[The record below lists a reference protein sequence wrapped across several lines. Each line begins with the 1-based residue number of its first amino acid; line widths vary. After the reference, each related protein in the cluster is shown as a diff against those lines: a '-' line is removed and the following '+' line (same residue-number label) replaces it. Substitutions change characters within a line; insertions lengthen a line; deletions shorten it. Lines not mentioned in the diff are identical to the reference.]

1 MAAVLFIFGGFS
13 MKFILSQLEYL
24 GFDTPM
30 FLRAAVLLTIGSIV
44 LGAVGRFV
52 FGKRSVL
59 HCAIS
64 SAIGIVFIYVATVAL
79 QCYGTALH
87 SLLAPLPFMELK
99 DGAIQFFSFQNAE
112 ISAICTQVLSIV
124 ILAFLVNI
132 LDSILPRGKNFLVWL
147 VLRIVTVAGAMVL
160 HVVALWLLSL
170 LPVDVMQYA
179 PMVLLALVVLL
190 VLVGGLKIIVGA
202 VLTTVNPIIG
212 ILYTFFFANLV
223 GKAITKAILTGG
235 IMTALV
241 YLLEYLGITS
251 VPLLSEAMVLYVPF
265 ALILL
270 LVWFVI
276 GKLFDK

>member
-1 MAAVLFIFGGFS
+1 MN
-13 MKFILSQLEYL
+13 FILNQLEVL

-30 FLRAAVLLTIGSIV
+30 FLRAAVLLTIGSIL
-44 LGAVGRFV
+44 LGALGRFV

-59 HCAIS
+59 HCSIS
-64 SAIGIVFIYVATVAL
+64 SAIGIIFIYVATVAL
-79 QCYGTALH
+79 QCYGTDLQGM
-87 SLLAPLPFMELK
+87 LAPLPFMELK
-99 DGAIQFFSFQNAE
+99 DQAIHFFSFQNAE
-112 ISAICTQVLSIV
+112 ITVICTQVLSIV

-132 LDSILPRGKNFLVWL
+132 LDSILPRGKNFFLWL
-147 VLRIVTVAGAMVL
+147 LLRSVTVAGAMVL
-160 HVVALWLLSL
+160 HVLALWLLRL

-190 VLVGGLKIIVGA
+190 VLVGGLKIIIGA

-212 ILYTFFFANLV
+212 ILYTFFFANIV

-235 IMTALV
+235 IISALV
-241 YLLEYLGITS
+241 YLLEYVGITS
-251 VPLLSEAMVLYVPF
+251 VPLIGEALVLYIPF

-270 LVWFVI
+270 IVWFVI

>member
-1 MAAVLFIFGGFS
+1 

-79 QCYGTALH
+79 QCYGTGLQH
-87 SLLAPLPFMELK
+87 LLAPLPFMELK
-99 DGAIQFFSFQNAE
+99 EEALHFFSFRNAE
-112 ISAICTQVLSIV
+112 LSQICTQVLSIV

-132 LDSILPRGKNFLVWL
+132 LDSILPRGKNGFLWL
-147 VLRIVTVAGAMVL
+147 LLRIVTVAGAMVL
-160 HVVALWLLSL
+160 HVAALWVLSL
-170 LPVDVMQYA
+170 LPMDVMQYA
-179 PMVLLALVVLL
+179 PMILLALLILL
-190 VLVGGLKIIVGA
+190 VLVGSLKIIVGA

-212 ILYTFFFANLV
+212 ILYTFFFANMV
-223 GKAITKAILTGG
+223 GKTITKAVLTGG
-235 IMTALV
+235 IITAVV
-241 YLLEYLGITS
+241 YLLEYLGISS
-251 VPLLSEAMVLYVPF
+251 VPLFSEALVLYVPF